1 MSTATL
7 TSGKT
12 RSGAFAIRYA
22 GLFLPFLMILF
33 IIVFSILA
41 PGTFA
46 SPRTAVT
53 LLRTESVAAI
63 LAIAL
68 LFPLIVGEFDLS
80 LGANLGLS
88 AILVTGLP
96 SLQGFNL
103 AIAIPAAIITCGL
116 VGLINGLLVAKVG
129 INALVATLG
138 TSVVVTGGVFWY
150 TDGNVIFNNI
160 PEALPLLAQN
170 NVLGIPVPAYFL
182 LGVGF
187 TAWYTLQ
194 HTPLGRY
201 FYAIGGSKDAS
212 RLSGLNVDKLTIL
225 SFVIAG
231 VLAGVAGVLQ
241 SALLG
246 SGNPNVGP
254 AFLLPA
260 FAAAF
265 LGATAIHIGRF
276 NVLGTIIAVFTV
288 AIGIN
293 GLQLLGVPFFIA
305 PIFQGLA
312 LIAAVSAARLLRGSR
327 L

>member
-1 MSTATL
+1 MSSAAL
-7 TSGKT
+7 TSGKAQ
-12 RSGAFAIRYA
+12 SSAFAVRHA
-22 GLFLPFLMILF
+22 GLFLPLLMVVF
-33 IIVFSILA
+33 IIAFSILA

-46 SPRTAVT
+46 SPRTAIT
-53 LLRTESVAAI
+53 LLRTESVSAI

-80 LGANLGLS
+80 VGANLGLS

-103 AIAIPAAIITCGL
+103 GIAIPVAIIACGT
-116 VGLINGLLVAKVG
+116 VGLINGLLVAKIG

-138 TSVVVTGGVFWY
+138 TSVIVTGSVFWY
-150 TDGNVIFNNI
+150 TDGNVIFSDI
-160 PEALPLLAQN
+160 PEALPLLAQGN
-170 NVLGIPVPAYFL
+170 ILGIPIPAYFL
-182 LGVGF
+182 LGVGL
-187 TAWYTLQ
+187 AAGYTLQ

-201 FYAIGGSKDAS
+201 FYAIGGSKDAA
-212 RLSGLNVDKLTIL
+212 RLSGLNVDNLTVL

-231 VLAGVAGVLQ
+231 VLAGIAGVLQ

-265 LGATAIHIGRF
+265 LGATAIQIGRF

-293 GLQLLGVPFFIA
+293 GLQLLGVPFYVA
-305 PIFQGLA
+305 PIFQGLS
-312 LIAAVSAARLLRGSR
+312 LIAAVSAARMLRGSR
-327 L
+327 I

>member
-1 MSTATL
+1 
-7 TSGKT
+7 
-12 RSGAFAIRYA
+12 
-22 GLFLPFLMILF
+22 
-33 IIVFSILA
+33 
-41 PGTFA
+41 
-46 SPRTAVT
+46 
-53 LLRTESVAAI
+53 
-63 LAIAL
+63 L

-80 LGANLGLS
+80 VGANLGLS

-103 AIAIPAAIITCGL
+103 GIAILVAIIACGT
-116 VGLINGLLVAKVG
+116 VGLINGLLVAKIG

-138 TSVVVTGGVFWY
+138 TSVIVTGSVFWY
-150 TDGNVIFNNI
+150 TDGNVIFSDI
-160 PEALPLLAQN
+160 PEALPLLAQGN
-170 NVLGIPVPAYFL
+170 ILGIPIPAYFL
-182 LGVGF
+182 LGVGLA
-187 TAWYTLQ
+187 AWYTLQ

-201 FYAIGGSKDAS
+201 FYAIGGSKDAA
-212 RLSGLNVDKLTIL
+212 RLSGLNVDNLTVL

-231 VLAGVAGVLQ
+231 VLAGIAGVLQ

-265 LGATAIHIGRF
+265 LGATAIQIGRF

-293 GLQLLGVPFFIA
+293 GLQLLGVPFYVA
-305 PIFQGLA
+305 PIFQGLS
-312 LIAAVSAARLLRGSR
+312 LIAAVSAARMLRGSR
-327 L
+327 I